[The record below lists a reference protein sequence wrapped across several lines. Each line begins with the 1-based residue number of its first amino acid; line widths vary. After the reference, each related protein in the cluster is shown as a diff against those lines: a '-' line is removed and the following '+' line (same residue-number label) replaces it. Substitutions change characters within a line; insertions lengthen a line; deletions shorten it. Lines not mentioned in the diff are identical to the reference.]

1 MDRQDQDAPGPQET
15 AMADAED
22 LVHAEDLAALH
33 SVSQESPD
41 AAAPAMTAPPVA
53 GPNPLSSEA
62 APIAAP
68 RGKIHRV
75 DPDFG

>member
-1 MDRQDQDAPGPQET
+1 
-15 AMADAED
+15 MADAED

-33 SVSQESPD
+33 IVAEESPD
-41 AAAPAMTAPPVA
+41 AAAPAMTAPVA

-68 RGKIHRV
+68 KGKIHRV